1 MIYAAGATGLFWA
14 FIQTMSLSQT
24 QHLPPPAKLS
34 MMRETSTPPFS
45 CSNTVPLNPSN
56 TQQDLL
62 DSQAALKID
71 ETIELTKKKFRLFT
85 WRMMSITSIFAT
97 IFGVTLYCLVDI
109 VGVNSDPTLQ
119 YYPYLTCAFGLGILI
134 AIFSI
139 FFIGKV
145 SFMANRLTAY
155 TQLLSRKDSDQSAH
169 FKAGLK
175 GGQIIA
181 FFLISLHLIVIT
193 SLVLGYR
200 CVYKPDIYLVGDGIQ
215 PVRNNAVMME

>member
-24 QHLPPPAKLS
+24 QPAPPPAKLT
-34 MMRETSTPPFS
+34 MIHETLTPPLS

-56 TQQDLL
+56 TQQDFL

-71 ETIELTKKKFRLFT
+71 ETIELTKKKFRLFS

-109 VGVNSDPTLQ
+109 VGVNSDPLLQ
-119 YYPYLTCAFGLGILI
+119 YYPYLTCAFGLGIFI

-155 TQLLSRKDSDQSAH
+155 TQLLSRKDSDHSAH